1 MRRLGQRFLAI
12 YAGVLTATFAV
23 TVLCGFVTH
32 TGHFDTLQVQ
42 RIDIVEPDG
51 TLRMV
56 VSDHARLPGIIVRGK
71 EQAFERPQAGMLFYN
86 DEGSENG
93 GLIFGGRRN
102 ARGEV
107 TDSGGSLSFDRYG
120 ANQIVQLLGVDDHED
135 RMAGLVVSDSPE
147 HAPGHRRIWL
157 GRGDDGAATLALM
170 DGEGRKRLLF
180 EVPAQGTPRM
190 VFLDTNG
197 NVVQRLAPTTK

>member
-1 MRRLGQRFLAI
+1 MRPLGQRFLAI

-23 TVLCGFVTH
+23 TVLCGFASRS
-32 TGHFDTLQVQ
+32 GHFDTIQAQ

-56 VSDHARLPGIIVRGK
+56 ISDHAHLPGIIVRGK

-93 GLIFGGRRN
+93 GLIFGGHRN
-102 ARGEV
+102 AKGEV
-107 TDSGGSLSFDRYG
+107 SDSGGSLSFDRYN

-147 HAPGHRRIWL
+147 NASGHRRIWL

-170 DGEGRKRLLF
+170 DAAGRKRLVF
-180 EVPAQGTPRM
+180 EVPAQGDPRLLL
-190 VFLDTNG
+190 LDTNG
-197 NVVQRLAPTTK
+197 NVIQRLAPTTK